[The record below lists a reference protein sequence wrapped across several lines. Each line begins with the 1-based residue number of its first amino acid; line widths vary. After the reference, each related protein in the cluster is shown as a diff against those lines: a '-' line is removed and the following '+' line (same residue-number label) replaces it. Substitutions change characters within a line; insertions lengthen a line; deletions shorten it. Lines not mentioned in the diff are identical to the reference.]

1 MGNDFIVRDDSNGRA
16 SSALLAEITDG
27 MTTVDI
33 RNMAALS
40 RQSGTNLSVDDLV
53 NLYRFGEKES
63 PWTQLD
69 EEKVAEARDIIK
81 SRVKGQD
88 EAVERVV
95 TMIIRAFLGLAG
107 VQHSVT

>member
-1 MGNDFIVRDDSNGRA
+1 MGI
-16 SSALLAEITDG
+16 
-27 MTTVDI
+27 
-33 RNMAALS
+33 
-40 RQSGTNLSVDDLV
+40 DDLV

-69 EEKVAEARDIIK
+69 EKVAGASELIRH
-81 SRVKGQD
+81 RVKGQD

-107 VQHSVT
+107 VQHSRQMTKAKGTLFFVGPTGVERQNWPRPLPNYLWRRKQLYPF